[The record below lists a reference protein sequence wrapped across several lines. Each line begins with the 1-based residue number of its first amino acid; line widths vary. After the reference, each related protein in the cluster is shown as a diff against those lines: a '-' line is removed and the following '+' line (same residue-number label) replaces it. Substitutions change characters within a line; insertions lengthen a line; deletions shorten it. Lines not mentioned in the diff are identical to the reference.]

1 MTTDTKT
8 SYNRF
13 AIAAG
18 VLAIVAFAGMIFF
31 SIAGFAVFAVGA
43 GHVAIDQIKT
53 KGGRGKE
60 LGVAALIVGYAVGI
74 WSIFAVIQFLLSAA
88 AQQM

>member
-1 MTTDTKT
+1 MTAETKT
-8 SYNRF
+8 NYNRF

-18 VLAIVAFAGMIFF
+18 VLAIVTFAGMIFF

-53 KGGRGKE
+53 KGGQGKE
-60 LGVAALIVGYAVGI
+60 LAIAALAVGYAVGI
-74 WSIFAVIQFLLSAA
+74 WSIFAVVQFLLGAA

>member
-1 MTTDTKT
+1 MTAETKT
-8 SYNRF
+8 GFNRF

-18 VLAIVAFAGMIFF
+18 ALAIITFAGMIFF

-53 KGGRGKE
+53 KGGQGGE
-60 LGVAALIVGYAVGI
+60 LAIAALTVGYAVGI
-74 WSIFAVIQFLLSAA
+74 WSVFAVIQFLLGAA
-88 AQQM
+88 AQKM